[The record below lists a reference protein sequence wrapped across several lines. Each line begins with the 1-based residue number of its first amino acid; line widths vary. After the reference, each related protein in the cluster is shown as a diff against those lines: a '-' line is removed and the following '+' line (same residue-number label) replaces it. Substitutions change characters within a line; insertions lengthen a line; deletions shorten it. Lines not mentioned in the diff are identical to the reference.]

1 MYKLAEYDK
10 LALLE
15 ADCKLILPNLPP
27 NSIDS
32 VVTDPPYELSF
43 MGKKWDGTGIAYDV
57 DMWKSMLNVL
67 KPGGHLLAFGGTRT
81 HHRMMVAI
89 EDAGFQIRD
98 VLMWVY
104 GSGFPKS
111 LDIGK
116 AIDKVKGA
124 EREVV
129 GYDED
134 YARRNKNGK
143 YGLSV
148 SHNDNM
154 QVRPAEK
161 AITVPATE
169 KAKQWDGW
177 GTALKPAYEPIVL
190 AMKPIEGT
198 FANNVLEWG
207 VGGINIDGCRI
218 GTEKRFNASAGNTPG
233 GNSLNMSVVG
243 MPQDAEGRAAEGR
256 WPANL
261 IHDGSDEVVELFPEV
276 KGEIGRVGRKNAGNY
291 NATSFKVGVVTKT
304 GLRDSGSAARF
315 FYSAKTSKSERN
327 LGCNSIFWERTKDG
341 HILITEDE
349 YNVLDNKDRAQ
360 GNIHPTVKP
369 LSLMQYLI
377 RLVTPPDGVVL
388 DPFSGS
394 GTTMLAAYK
403 EGFGCLALEQDSTS
417 NIIAKARWEGREKL
431 KK

>member
-27 NSIDS
+27 NSVDS

-57 DMWKSMLNVL
+57 DMWKSVLDVL

-129 GYDED
+129 GT
-134 YARRNKNGK
+134 KM
-143 YGLSV
+143 GLPGYSLNPNLGEGHAMSGNV
-148 SHNDNM
+148 DNSL
-154 QVRPAEK
+154 RHPEK
-161 AITVPATE
+161 EVEITAPATE
-169 KAKQWDGW
+169 EAKQWDGW
-177 GTALKPAYEPIVL
+177 GTALKPAYEPIIL

-207 VGGINIDGCRI
+207 VGGD
-218 GTEKRFNASAGNTPG
+218 
-233 GNSLNMSVVG
+233 
-243 MPQDAEGRAAEGR
+243 
-256 WPANL
+256 
-261 IHDGSDEVVELFPEV
+261 
-276 KGEIGRVGRKNAGNY
+276 
-291 NATSFKVGVVTKT
+291 
-304 GLRDSGSAARF
+304 
-315 FYSAKTSKSERN
+315 
-327 LGCNSIFWERTKDG
+327 
-341 HILITEDE
+341 
-349 YNVLDNKDRAQ
+349 
-360 GNIHPTVKP
+360 
-369 LSLMQYLI
+369 
-377 RLVTPPDGVVL
+377 
-388 DPFSGS
+388 
-394 GTTMLAAYK
+394 
-403 EGFGCLALEQDSTS
+403 
-417 NIIAKARWEGREKL
+417 
-431 KK
+431 